1 MRGLGAWSGVE
12 PYLYLSPSFSR
23 IVLLRAYVPFGVTT
37 FNFFVVLFCF
47 VLLFETKT
55 NKQKKQ
61 YSLQYGCPML
71 SRGHSMRKIGGLDRT
86 LVLDPFPAAY

>member
-47 VLLFETKT
+47 VLLIADKCYYAWPRE
-55 NKQKKQ
+55 
-61 YSLQYGCPML
+61 
-71 SRGHSMRKIGGLDRT
+71 KITSCKVPAVAALTVLNGAKVSKGDGL
-86 LVLDPFPAAY
+86 P